1 MNNIDKALDDLRNH
15 AADLCKNYGTDHY
28 FAEYEDSYVL
38 GYVASFFTSFVHKL
52 PEQYQKEFMN
62 DIAWKVDK
70 KTREEQEELAIVEV
84 SIRAELDALNLSS
97 ENRKA

>member
-15 AADLCKNYGTDHY
+15 AADLCKNHMHH
-28 FAEYEDSYVL
+28 FFIEYEDSYVL

-62 DIAWKVDK
+62 DIAWRVDK